1 MNRHSFR
8 WDGLAFG
15 LFFLAALGQWAVWE
29 QDLLDPDDL
38 AFLGAAVLIVLGVLG
53 IAGTAVSVRSHSRTA
68 PFTPRTTTTTTDE
81 PDAAEPVVDDT
92 TEIDDTHGGN
102 PA

>member
-29 QDLLDPDDL
+29 QDLLDPDEL
-38 AFLGAAVLIVLGVLG
+38 AYLGAVVLIVLGALG
-53 IAGTAVSVRSHSRTA
+53 IAGTAIRAQSNRRTV
-68 PFTPRTTTTTTDE
+68 PFTPATTTTTTDE
-81 PDAAEPVVDDT
+81 PDETVPAADGT
-92 TEIDDTHGGN
+92 TENADTHGGN

>member
-15 LFFLAALGQWAVWE
+15 LFFLAVLGQWAVWQ
-29 QDLLDPDDL
+29 QDLLDPDEL
-38 AFLGAAVLIVLGVLG
+38 AYLGAVVLIVLGVLG
-53 IAGTAVSVRSHSRTA
+53 IAGTAISAQSHRRTA
-68 PFTPRTTTTTTDE
+68 PFTPTKTTDE
-81 PDAAEPVVDDT
+81 PDETDMVADDT
-92 TEIDDTHGGN
+92 TENADTHGGN